1 MTSPVSASVV
11 ISDLTEARRAAR
23 ADFLF
28 HGFDHPSRG
37 TFYKP
42 PVEEEVPV
50 SWKLR
55 QVVSAGGQGSPAR
68 RRISRARAEGVW
80 ATFLNQTKVFFD
92 ELIPGQL
99 REGHLAGAAVS
110 VVNDGHM
117 VFAKGYGYADRE
129 GRLLRA
135 IPS

>member
-1 MTSPVSASVV
+1 
-11 ISDLTEARRAAR
+11 
-23 ADFLF
+23 
-28 HGFDHPSRG
+28 
-37 TFYKP
+37 
-42 PVEEEVPV
+42 
-50 SWKLR
+50 
-55 QVVSAGGQGSPAR
+55 
-68 RRISRARAEGVW
+68 
-80 ATFLNQTKVFFD
+80 VFFD

>member
-1 MTSPVSASVV
+1 MLFSAAPHAE
-11 ISDLTEARRAAR
+11 EAPRSSAADPAEAAR
-23 ADFLF
+23 
-28 HGFDHPSRG
+28 SQ
-37 TFYKP
+37 
-42 PVEEEVPV
+42 E
-50 SWKLR
+50 S
-55 QVVSAGGQGSPAR
+55 GSDDAR
-68 RRISRARAEGVW
+68 EAE
-80 ATFLNQTKVFFD
+80 VFFD

-135 IPS
+135 ISS